1 MQVHFATVAR
11 YNTFRNI
18 VEGSFFIQNLC
29 KVLKQNAE
37 TMNLESMLK
46 IVNRKVTE
54 QNPDFPSLPEYT
66 SSLLK
71 EFKFE
76 ITEEG
81 RARFA
86 KFNRTL

>member
-1 MQVHFATVAR
+1 M
-11 YNTFRNI
+11 
-18 VEGSFFIQNLC
+18 C

-76 ITEEG
+76 ITEES
-81 RARFA
+81 RKRFA
-86 KFNRTL
+86 ELDRSL

>member
-1 MQVHFATVAR
+1 
-11 YNTFRNI
+11 
-18 VEGSFFIQNLC
+18 
-29 KVLKQNAE
+29 
-37 TMNLESMLK
+37 MNLESMLK

-86 KFNRTL
+86 KLNRTL

>member
-76 ITEEG
+76 ITEES
-81 RARFA
+81 RKRFA
-86 KFNRTL
+86 ELDRSL